1 MVSVENQVD
10 EKIWQKIFD
19 STFTALSN
27 IYLIEIMKY
36 SFPVLF

>member
-10 EKIWQKIFD
+10 EKIWQKIFG
-19 STFTALSN
+19 STFKALSN
-27 IYLIEIMKY
+27 ICLIEIMKY